1 MATGLITRDGQIVYQ
16 DRRNNKLY
24 VLQGIAERVNQQAQ
38 RTIGNFS
45 NNLREISDVA
55 NVTKNFVQSVG
66 TVGASFNRNYIRQEF
81 NTNLAN
87 IANDVNNTTQQT
99 RNEVIA
105 DANNPQRNQPNIT
118 QVNET
123 NFSISAQQK
132 AITTSVSRQNPAQ
145 ALSDVAIENRRVA
158 ENNGYSVPLTVEST
172 GPTTIYIN
180 GQRWYKATAT
190 VTYKNFN
197 PLNQARAEQL
207 GQQPSATIF
216 NPSTFSVGGP
226 ITSVPQSVLNAAQSG
241 PPLSTLDRLAAAPTT
256 QTFVTPSSVGAPI
269 TSVPLSVQE
278 TALNATLLPADR
290 QQVEQL
296 TNQINQIQQR
306 LNQGIN
312 DDGSPISGEDRA
324 ALRAQQV
331 ALRDQIT
338 RIRNGRNFV
347 PGINIPDNLVGP
359 ITPNIPLPQARLP
372 QDRVE
377 QAGPLII
384 VTLSRTDSPQGRS
397 GLTIALED
405 ARRLSRDRA
414 AQTGLVGTPK
424 TNAEYRQR
432 GDISGRIVYELSFTA
447 DYTQPAQTSQE
458 GNLAQ
463 RQLEVNSLLQQGIT
477 PAQINSQYSPPGPV
491 DENGNIL

>member
-190 VTYKNFN
+190 VTYKDFN
-197 PLNQARAEQL
+197 PLNKATLERL
-207 GQQPSATIF
+207 IPQQSATTITI
-216 NPSTFSVGGP
+216 PST
-226 ITSVPQSVLNAAQSG
+226 L
-241 PPLSTLDRLAAAPTT
+241 
-256 QTFVTPSSVGAPI
+256 GAPI
-269 TSVPLSVQE
+269 TSVPLSVQ
-278 TALNATLLPADR
+278 PAASPTITPSTQPAVVTPPTIAPSTQPAASPTSSSTQSSSRLTQINSRISEINTRRVEIDR
-290 QQVEQL
+290 QVD
-296 TNQINQIQQR
+296 QIDRILMTSTDQATYDRLNPTLRRLDAEEIALRGELNR
-306 LNQGIN
+306 LNQ
-312 DDGSPISGEDRA
+312 EK
-324 ALRAQQV
+324 AQ
-331 ALRDQIT
+331 
-338 RIRNGRNFV
+338 
-347 PGINIPDNLVGP
+347 
-359 ITPNIPLPQARLP
+359 
-372 QDRVE
+372 
-377 QAGPLII
+377 
-384 VTLSRTDSPQGRS
+384 LSR
-397 GLTIALED
+397 
-405 ARRLSRDRA
+405 
-414 AQTGLVGTPK
+414 
-424 TNAEYRQR
+424 
-432 GDISGRIVYELSFTA
+432 
-447 DYTQPAQTSQE
+447 
-458 GNLAQ
+458 
-463 RQLEVNSLLQQGIT
+463 
-477 PAQINSQYSPPGPV
+477 
-491 DENGNIL
+491 